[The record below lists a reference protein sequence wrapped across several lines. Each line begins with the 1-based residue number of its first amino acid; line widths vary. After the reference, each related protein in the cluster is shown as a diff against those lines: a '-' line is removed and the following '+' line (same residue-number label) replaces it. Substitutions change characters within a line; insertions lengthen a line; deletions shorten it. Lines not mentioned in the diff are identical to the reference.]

1 MNSSVTKQAR
11 KDAYE
16 YAAAYMSYGE
26 GAGTRRKLIEGTVD
40 YKMHFVPGY
49 REEFAKASEQQNMA
63 KHAKTAKVDGRRKA
77 INQTVARNTKAVV
90 SGKYENVNTGILFV
104 GAVAVIL
111 HKTGYD
117 KKLVAG
123 AKKKAKQARQYFR
136 KTGPKP
142 APKKKATDGTVYSIT
157 DVQ

>member
-1 MNSSVTKQAR
+1 MTSSIAKQAQ

-26 GAGTRRKLIEGTVD
+26 GAGTRRKLIEGTVE
-40 YKMHFVPGY
+40 YKMHTVPGY
-49 REEFAKASEQQNMA
+49 RDAFYQASEKQDMA
-63 KHAKTAKVDGRRKA
+63 KHAKVAQSTNRRKTV
-77 INQTVARNTKAVV
+77 NQAVTRNTKAALT
-90 SGKYENVNTGILFV
+90 GKYENVNTGILFV
-104 GAVAVIL
+104 GAVAVLL

-117 KKLVAG
+117 KKLYAG

-142 APKKKATDGTVYSIT
+142 APKHTKDNNVHVIT
-157 DVQ
+157 EVK